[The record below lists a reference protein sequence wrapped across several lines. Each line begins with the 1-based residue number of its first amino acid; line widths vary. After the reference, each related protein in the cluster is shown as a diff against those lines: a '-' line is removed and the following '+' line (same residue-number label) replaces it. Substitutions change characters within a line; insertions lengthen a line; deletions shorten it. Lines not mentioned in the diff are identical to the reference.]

1 MKRAIAMAMIASTLL
16 AGLAAAQPSSHGKA
30 AATKG
35 GEASADASRSMD
47 APYLAVPVVRDGRLL
62 NYLFV
67 SIRIEIAPGVDVWR
81 TREQAHFLRDALV
94 RACPRESARRSER
107 PESPERGPRHR
118 SVPRR
123 RRPDARRAGGGADF
137 HHRHPFEPGFGE
149 LDPACGAA
157 TSSRS
162 IAPESGFWQVPRR
175 SAGGKRRPV
184 EIGAAASP

>member
-16 AGLAAAQPSSHGKA
+16 AGLAAAQPSGHGKA

-35 GEASADASRSMD
+35 GEASTDASRSMD

-94 RACPRESARRSER
+94 RACHTNRLDDPNDPNHLNEARAIEVFRAAAIQTLGER
-107 PESPERGPRHR
+107 AVGRISII
-118 SVPRR
+118 
-123 RRPDARRAGGGADF
+123 
-137 HHRHPFEPGFGE
+137 
-149 LDPACGAA
+149 A
-157 TSSRS
+157 THSSR
-162 IAPESGFWQVPRR
+162 G
-175 SAGGKRRPV
+175 SA
-184 EIGAAASP
+184 S